1 MAAALALASPA
12 RASEARLDLLTRVWR
27 RRKTFAL
34 VALTTLLLVA
44 LALWLLRPRYIASGS
59 VIVAEAEGGGPR
71 VSDAWIQ
78 KIGDP
83 ADLESQL
90 VLIRSPR
97 LMRLALAR
105 PGVLTAVQ
113 RECERAQGAF
123 WLSRMLSGTT
133 GASCDAV
140 KAEGDAGLNWV
151 ASRFRVNAL
160 GQSRALAIG
169 YESELPETARD
180 LANALVQAFLED
192 PRVAP
197 AQQTD
202 REVARRWQ
210 DVAQLE
216 ASLRE
221 QDTKLISLK
230 KETAERNAL
239 AVTNADRQAAVNKQ
253 AASAQQA
260 MAESMVRM
268 VAFQRGMGGQPEM
281 RTAMDSRPVADAKQ
295 QLDAVTAQIAAE
307 PVGSATLNGLRE
319 QRDALKLR
327 VDRDA
332 IPGYRAANRTYLAAA
347 AQAVT
352 VQKQLEAIRQEAPPP
367 ATDGEIAALER
378 GIEIKR
384 GLYTESYKRASQQE
398 AERPILVNTTRLV
411 NLAER
416 PVEPVFPRP
425 LPAYAGGLL
434 LALGLGTLAARLR
447 DGQDRTVRVAD
458 DVETRSQVPVLAQI
472 PRVLPPGAGLVQRV
486 SGRGPDAGLNEMLSA
501 AQRSPVVQDALRG
514 LHARLVMA
522 GHVGDRRRT
531 ILVTSAAPG
540 EGKSFT
546 TLALAQLI
554 AAGGR
559 RVLLIECDLRRPTF
573 AAALN
578 LSSGPGLG
586 DVLRGFVSPREAVTR
601 TALLTLDAIPA
612 GPPCADSTE
621 LLMGGRMA
629 ELLAWA
635 DMYDVVLLDSPP
647 TDVLMDARVLAKL
660 VDGVLVVTRWGG
672 SKLTDLSAAVD
683 GMRGAGGFVYG
694 VAVTMV
700 ESREHRLF
708 EARPVQTLAY
718 MGQQ

>member
-1 MAAALALASPA
+1 MAAETVVGAGPSKLIVGLP
-12 RASEARLDLLTRVWR
+12 TQIWR
-27 RRKTFAL
+27 RRWLFLAVVTA
-34 VALTTLLLVA
+34 TLLITAFAVFAIL
-44 LALWLLRPRYIASGS
+44 PRYLASGS

-71 VSDAWIQ
+71 LSDAWIQ

-97 LMRLALAR
+97 LMRLALAQ
-105 PGVLTAVQ
+105 PGVLAAVR
-113 RECERAQGAF
+113 RECDKIQGAPWF
-123 WLSRMLSGTT
+123 SRTLSG
-133 GASCDAV
+133 APSMSCDALRP
-140 KAEGDAGLNWV
+140 ESDALLNW
-151 ASRFRVNAL
+151 AAARYRVDSV
-160 GQSRALAIG
+160 GQSRAIAVG
-169 YESELPETARD
+169 YQSELPETARD
-180 LANALVQAFLED
+180 LANALIQAFLDD

-202 REVARRWQ
+202 RETARRWQ
-210 DVAQLE
+210 EVAQLE

-221 QDTKLISLK
+221 QDAKLQDMK
-230 KETAERNAL
+230 RDAADRAQL
-239 AVTNADRQAAVNKQ
+239 AATNADRQAAIGRQIN
-253 AASAQQA
+253 ATQQS
-260 MAESMVRM
+260 MAEAVVRM
-268 VAFQRGMGGQPEM
+268 RSFQRGLGGQPEM
-281 RTAMDSRPVADAKQ
+281 RASMDARAITDARQ
-295 QLDAVTAQIAAE
+295 ELDLITAQIAAE
-307 PVGSATLNGLRE
+307 PAGSGALAGLRE

-327 VDRDA
+327 VDRDT
-332 IPGYRAANRTYLAAA
+332 ILGFHTANRAYLAAA
-347 AQAVT
+347 TQALGL
-352 VQKQLEAIRQEAPPP
+352 QKQLDAVRQEPKASPGS
-367 ATDGEIAALER
+367 DVDVAALER
-378 GIEIKR
+378 SIDIKR
-384 GLYTESYKRASQQE
+384 TLYTEAYKRASQQE
-398 AERPILVNTTRLV
+398 AERPVLVNTTRLV

-425 LPAYAGGLL
+425 VPAYAGGVL

-447 DGQDRTVRVAD
+447 DHTDRTVRVAG
-458 DVETRSQVPVLAQI
+458 DVESRSQVPVLAQI
-472 PRVLPPGAGLVQRV
+472 PRVLPPGAGMLQRV
-486 SGRGPDAGLNEMLSA
+486 SGRGPATGLNETLSA
-501 AQRSPVVQDALRG
+501 AQRSPMVQDALRG
-514 LHARLVMA
+514 LHARLVLA

-531 ILVTSAAPG
+531 ILVTSAAPS
-540 EGKSFT
+540 EGKTFT
-546 TLALAQLI
+546 ALALAQLI

-559 RVLLIECDLRRPTF
+559 RVLVIECDLRRPTF

-586 DVLRGFVSPREAVTR
+586 DVLRGFVSPREAITR

-647 TDVLMDARVLAKL
+647 SDVLMDARVLAKL

-672 SKLTDLSAAVD
+672 SKLNDLSAAVD
-683 GMRGAGGFVYG
+683 GMRNAGGFMYG

-700 ESREHRLF
+700 ETREHGLF
-708 EARPVQTLAY
+708 DARSVPTSAY

>member
-1 MAAALALASPA
+1 MAGSALLSAPA
-12 RASEARLDLLTRVWR
+12 RASEARLGLVTRVLR
-27 RRKTFAL
+27 RRWTFAAAV
-34 VALTTLLLVA
+34 VATLLLVA
-44 LALWLLRPRYIASGS
+44 LALWLLRPRYVASGS

-105 PGVLTAVQ
+105 PGVLAAVQ
-113 RECERAQGAF
+113 RECEQMGRAS
-123 WLSRMLSGTT
+123 WLGRALSGTPNV
-133 GASCDAV
+133 ACDTL
-140 KAEGDAGLNWV
+140 KADSDAALNWV
-151 ASRFRVNAL
+151 AGRFRVNSM
-160 GQSRALAIG
+160 GQSRAIAIG

-180 LANALVQAFLED
+180 LANALVQALLED

-202 REVARRWQ
+202 RDVARRWQ

-221 QDTKLISLK
+221 QNARLATLK
-230 KETAERNAL
+230 KETVEWNAL
-239 AVTNADRQAAVNKQ
+239 ATTNADRQASVTKQ
-253 AASAQQA
+253 IASVQQS
-260 MAESMVRM
+260 MAEASVRM
-268 VAFQRGMGGQPEM
+268 VSFQRGMGGQPDV
-281 RTAMDSRPVADAKQ
+281 RTAMDSRPLAEAKQ
-295 QLDAVTAQIAAE
+295 QLDSVTAQIAAE
-307 PVGSATLNGLRE
+307 VAGSAAMSGLRG

-332 IPGYRAANRTYLAAA
+332 IPGYRTANRSYLAAA
-347 AQAVT
+347 AQAAVL
-352 VQKQLEAIRQEAPPP
+352 QKQLDAIRQEAPPP
-367 ATDGEIAALER
+367 ATDGELAALDR
-378 GIEIKR
+378 GIEINR
-384 GLYTESYKRASQQE
+384 GLYTEGYKRASQQE
-398 AERPILVNTTRLV
+398 SERPILVNTTRLV

-425 LPAYAGGLL
+425 LQAYAGGLL

-458 DVETRSQVPVLAQI
+458 DVETLSQVPVLAQI
-472 PRVLPPGAGLVQRV
+472 PRVVLPGAGLVQRV
-486 SGRGPDAGLNEMLSA
+486 SGRGPDTSLNEILSA
-501 AQRSPVVQDALRG
+501 AQRSPTVQDSLRG

-531 ILVTSAAPG
+531 ILVTSAAPS
-540 EGKSFT
+540 EGKTFT

-635 DMYDVVLLDSPP
+635 DMYDMVLLDSPP
-647 TDVLMDARVLAKL
+647 TDMLMDARVLAKL

-683 GMRGAGGFVYG
+683 GMRKAGGYMYG

-700 ESREHRLF
+700 ESREHGLF
-708 EARPVQTLAY
+708 DARPVQTIAY

>member
-1 MAAALALASPA
+1 MADLALLPGPA
-12 RASEARLDLLTRVWR
+12 RASEARLGLLTRVWR
-27 RRKTFAL
+27 RRAVFLT
-34 VALTTLLLVA
+34 VALGTLLLTA
-44 LALWLLRPRYIASGS
+44 LALSLLRPRYVASGS

-97 LMRLALAR
+97 LMRLALSR
-105 PGVLTAVQ
+105 PGVLPAVQ
-113 RECERAQGAF
+113 RECERAGSAF
-123 WLSRMLSGTT
+123 WISRVLSGTP
-133 GASCDAV
+133 AVPCDTL
-140 KAEGDAGLNWV
+140 KPDSDALLNWV
-151 ASRFRVNAL
+151 TGRYRINSL
-160 GQSRALAIG
+160 GQSRAISIG

-180 LANALVQAFLED
+180 LSNALVQAFLDD

-197 AQQTD
+197 PQQTD
-202 REVARRWQ
+202 RDVARRWQ
-210 DVAQLE
+210 EVAQLE

-221 QDTKLISLK
+221 QDAKLAGMRKDVADRS
-230 KETAERNAL
+230 AL
-239 AVTNADRQAAVNKQ
+239 AATNADRQAGVSKQ
-253 AASAQQA
+253 IAAAQQS
-260 MAESMVRM
+260 MAESANRM
-268 VAFQRGMGGQPEM
+268 IAFQRGMGGQPEV
-281 RTAMDSRPVADAKQ
+281 RTAMDARPLADAKQ
-295 QLDAVTAQIAAE
+295 QLDAVTAQMAAE
-307 PVGSATLNGLRE
+307 PAGSAALTSLRE

-332 IPGYRAANRTYLAAA
+332 YPGYRAANRTYLDASAKLLA
-347 AQAVT
+347 L
-352 VQKQLEAIRQEAPPP
+352 QKQLESIRQEAPPP

-378 GIEIKR
+378 SIEVKR
-384 GLYTESYKRASQQE
+384 GVYTESYKRASQQE
-398 AERPILVNTTRLV
+398 AERPVLVNTTRLV

-425 LPAYAGGLL
+425 IPVYTGGLL

-458 DVETRSQVPVLAQI
+458 DVETLSQTPVLAQI
-472 PRVLPPGAGLVQRV
+472 PRVVPPGAGLVQRV
-486 SGRGPDAGLNEMLSA
+486 SGRGMDVGLNEILSA
-501 AQRSPVVQDALRG
+501 AQRSPTVQDALRG

-546 TLALAQLI
+546 ILALAQLI

-683 GMRGAGGFVYG
+683 GMRKAGGYVYG

-700 ESREHRLF
+700 ESREHGLF
-708 EARPVQTLAY
+708 DARPVQTTAY